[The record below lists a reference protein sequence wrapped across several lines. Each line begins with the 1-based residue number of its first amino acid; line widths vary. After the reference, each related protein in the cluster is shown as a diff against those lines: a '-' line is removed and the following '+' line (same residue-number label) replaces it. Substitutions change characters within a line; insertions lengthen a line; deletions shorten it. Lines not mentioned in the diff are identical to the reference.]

1 MAAVRFA
8 SVYLGFDD
16 LADFEREV
24 TLLAKRTDPK
34 PPRDRRASR
43 TRRAG

>member
-1 MAAVRFA
+1 MLEQLRELDQVAAVRFA

-24 TLLAKRTDPK
+24 TAPRQAHRAQA
-34 PPRDRRASR
+34 PPA
-43 TRRAG
+43 